1 MKNMEFALVA
11 LGGTFDIIHA
21 GHIALLDKGFSISE
35 KVIIGLTSDELA
47 EKKGKKLVN
56 SFQIRYSTLESLL
69 KEKFPRSLFEIV
81 ELDNDFGPAVIDGNV
96 NALVVSEETR
106 SKGELLNKLRLEQGQ
121 SPVAIIIVP
130 MVLAKDGSRISTT
143 RIRNSEID
151 VHGNTC

>member
-1 MKNMEFALVA
+1 MEFTIIA

-21 GHIALLDKGFSISE
+21 GHLALLDKGFSISK

-47 EKKGKKLVN
+47 EKKGKKLLH

>member
-1 MKNMEFALVA
+1 MIA

-106 SKGELLNKLRLEQGQ
+106 SKGQLLNKLRLEQGQ
-121 SPVAIIIVP
+121 SPVTIIIVP
-130 MVLAKDGSRISTT
+130 MILAKDGSRISTT